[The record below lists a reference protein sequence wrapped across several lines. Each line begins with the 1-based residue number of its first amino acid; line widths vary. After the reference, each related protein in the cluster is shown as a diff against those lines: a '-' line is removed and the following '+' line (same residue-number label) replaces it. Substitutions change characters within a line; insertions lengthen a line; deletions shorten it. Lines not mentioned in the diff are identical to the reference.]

1 MSFSNK
7 DSEMRLVAKYNNLT
21 FEIVEDKPE
30 VGFYLYVYDNQN
42 KCIKDYLQ
50 DTEQMIKELA
60 FEKFSVPLDSWTAD
74 DFVMCCFCGNS
85 LPFDKAVQL
94 SIFINKDYGESQT
107 IFSHK
112 QCLDNALHK
121 EVVRHSDF
129 FNY

>member
-1 MSFSNK
+1 MAGGGLSGLTNQTLCVPFYGSDTISSRNPARPHTSDRYMSFSNK

-74 DFVMCCFCGNS
+74 DFVS
-85 LPFDKAVQL
+85 K
-94 SIFINKDYGESQT
+94 
-107 IFSHK
+107 
-112 QCLDNALHK
+112 
-121 EVVRHSDF
+121 HSA
-129 FNY
+129 